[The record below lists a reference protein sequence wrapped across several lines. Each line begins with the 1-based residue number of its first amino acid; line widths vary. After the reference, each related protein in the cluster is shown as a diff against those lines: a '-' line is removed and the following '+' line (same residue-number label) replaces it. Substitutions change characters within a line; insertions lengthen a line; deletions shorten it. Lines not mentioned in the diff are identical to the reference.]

1 MKILVLGGTRFF
13 GKKLVHKLLDSGAEV
28 TIATRGVTPDPFG
41 DRVIRVQADRKDRD
55 SLRAAVG
62 NQVWDVVYDNIC
74 YTPREALMACEL
86 FAGKVKN
93 YIFTSTLSVYG
104 CASTGQPEADFD
116 PYRYPYETD
125 PEAEA
130 DYGEGKRQA
139 EAVFFQ
145 RADFPVHAVRF
156 PIVLGEDDYTR
167 RLHFHVDRIRQG
179 EPIGIPNREAKMSFI
194 SSDEAA
200 SFLYWLKD
208 QTDAGPIN
216 ACSNGELSLDRI
228 LAIVEEAVGRTAIVE
243 PPSDGNRSPFGVPD
257 HWFMDNRRAREAGFE
272 FPQVTDWF
280 IPLVRKLARN

>member
-41 DRVIRVQADRKDRD
+41 ERVIRVQSDRKDRD
-55 SLRAAVG
+55 SLQAAIG
-62 NQVWDVVYDNIC
+62 EQVWDAVYDNIC

-104 CASTGQPEADFD
+104 CASAGHPESDFD

-125 PEAEA
+125 PGTEV

-167 RLHFHVDRIRQG
+167 RLHFHVERIRHG

-208 QTDAGPIN
+208 QTGAGPVN

-228 LAIVEEAVGRTAIVE
+228 LAIVEEAVGRTAFVE
-243 PPSDGNRSPFGVPD
+243 PLAEGNRSPFGVPD
-257 HWFMDNRRAREAGFE
+257 HWYLDNRRAREAGFE
-272 FPQVTDWF
+272 FPEVTDWF